1 MIISIPLRNDGTFMY
16 NNCEFTCAEC
26 CVPREFGIKNDRY
39 DTYIVMAR
47 LRTENEE
54 FCEYFDEE
62 LCEYFDEELCEYFD
76 VVPGTFQYGACLLK
90 HDGLEIEQ
98 KLLDDYIE
106 QHKGTIV

>member
-26 CVPREFGIKNDRY
+26 CIPREFGIKNDRY

-47 LRTENEE
+47 LRDDITGPTENEE
-54 FCEYFDEE
+54 FCEYFDM
-62 LCEYFDEELCEYFD
+62 
-76 VVPGTFQYGACLLK
+76 VPGTFQYGACLLK